1 MGSYYLTHLRDILSD
16 VGVATKVT
24 SVNEGWETRSRS
36 SGGFNGPPLGIIAHH
51 TASNTAP
58 ENDLNWMI
66 HGSADAP
73 IGNMLLAGDGVVWP
87 IAAGAANTAGKGGPV
102 VFSRGTV
109 GLDSGNSTT
118 WNIEAA
124 NSGVGE
130 IWTVQQI
137 DAYFAAINA
146 LNKHFGNVATDL
158 ETHQSYA
165 PDRKIDPAT
174 AAAVQGA
181 WRPASITS
189 SGTWSIA
196 DLREECQRRWGSGP
210 TPVPPPTGG
219 NKVSTKFT
227 ILDPPLRILDTR
239 DTNAGKMR
247 DEGLTVTVPYGDTA
261 LAAMVTIT
269 LAGAAEA
276 GHAVAWSAGEQPEPS
291 CVNAIKGESIG
302 NTTVVP
308 LEGGKFKVQVHK
320 ADAFLLVDL
329 VGIYAA

>member
-1 MGSYYLTHLRDILSD
+1 MGTYYLTQLRDIMSD
-16 VGVATKVT
+16 AGVTTKVT

-36 SGGFNGPPLGIIAHH
+36 SGGFNGPPLGVIAHH

-66 HGSADAP
+66 HGSDDAP
-73 IGNMLLAGDGVVWP
+73 IGNMLLANDGVVWP
-87 IAAGAANTAGKGGPV
+87 IAAGASNCAGKGGPV

-109 GLDSGNSTT
+109 ALDSGNSMT

-130 IWTVQQI
+130 VWSVAQI

-146 LNKHFGNVATDL
+146 LNQHFGNQPTDL

-174 AAAVQGA
+174 AAAVQGT

-189 SGTWSIA
+189 SGTWSLA
-196 DLREECQRRWGSGP
+196 DFREECERRWP
-210 TPVPPPTGG
+210 ITIPPQPPTGG
-219 NKVSTKFT
+219 DKVSTKFT
-227 ILDPPLRILDTR
+227 ILDPPIRILDTR
-239 DTNAGKMR
+239 DTNAQRLR

-261 LAAMVTIT
+261 LAAAVTIT
-269 LAGAAEA
+269 LAGANEA
-276 GHAVAWSAGEQPEPS
+276 GHATAWSAGAQPDVS
-291 CVNAIKGESIG
+291 CVNAVKGESVA

-308 LEGGKFKVQVHK
+308 LEGGKFKVQVTK
-320 ADAFLLVDL
+320 ADAYLIVDL